1 MSMGGLGGWVRGARR
16 SHTPPGVENARKS
29 IKNRLKILSKNHYLI
44 LPFSGPILGPDLAGN
59 LKIGILKIAVS
70 HETSLENRGSVSK
83 CSPKKWDEKSNEK

>member
-1 MSMGGLGGWVRGARR
+1 MKGGPVASDTPLELKILENR
-16 SHTPPGVENARKS
+16 S
-29 IKNRLKILSKNHYLI
+29 KNRLQILSKNHYII
-44 LPFSGPILGPDLAGN
+44 LPFSGSILGPDLAGN